1 MYTTPMSVPTTTE
14 PGVGTT
20 ESRPHSLKYK
30 RAVATFAGSY
40 VAIEIVAAMFS
51 ILIAAITHANF
62 SGNHADVH
70 NHAFVTSERYYPL
83 INLGIWMFFAWIYFK
98 KPARVHEIRNE
109 AARLGALWLVMAL
122 PCDVLFFILIK
133 SPYSL
138 SFHDFYVGQIPWIY
152 VVYFVVFVSPL
163 CYVSIFCRDPQ
174 RQVPRVH

>member
-1 MYTTPMSVPTTTE
+1 MSIAAATQQE
-14 PGVGTT
+14 VGTR
-20 ESRPHSLKYK
+20 EPRPHALKYK

-40 VAIEIVAAMFS
+40 VAIEIVAAVFS
-51 ILIAAITHANF
+51 ILVAAITHANF

-70 NHAFVTSERYYPL
+70 NHAFVTSERLYPL

-98 KPARVHEIRNE
+98 KPARVHGIRNE

-133 SPYSL
+133 TPYSL

-152 VVYFVVFVSPL
+152 VVYFVVLVSPL
-163 CYVSIFCRDPQ
+163 CYVSIFCRGSSRRDMP
-174 RQVPRVH
+174 VH